1 MINSDCTFSIC
12 IWLCLVSLWGGPDK
26 TGCSS
31 SSLWQFNRA
40 SESGI
45 YCATFLLLK
54 IQNWEKKSVSNIP
67 PRIYCI
73 SLNKIQFLFDC
84 PFIMPYRATGIMLQ
98 PSKYEIATPKRSSA
112 VPWGCRA
119 WACSGWRPPPRLPG
133 SGRLWPPQGALRL
146 CDTISGVAPAEE
158 TYRNKPKWAQ
168 DWGGRKSL
176 PEHQIPPTK
185 VLRTPNASNPD
196 LLLRESETVHLNT
209 QRDTQGASMT
219 PGKRDR

>member
-12 IWLCLVSLWGGPDK
+12 IWLCLVSLWGGADK

-40 SESGI
+40 SESVI

-54 IQNWEKKSVSNIP
+54 IQNWEEKSVSNIP

-73 SLNKIQFLFDC
+73 SLNKIQLLFEC
-84 PFIMPYRATGIMLQ
+84 PFIMSYRATGIMLQ

-119 WACSGWRPPPRLPG
+119 WAWAGAPG
-133 SGRLWPPQGALRL
+133 LGLGLLWLAPTTPAAWERATLASPGRTEAVRYYQWCGP
-146 CDTISGVAPAEE
+146 C
-158 TYRNKPKWAQ
+158 
-168 DWGGRKSL
+168 WGNVQK
-176 PEHQIPPTK
+176 
-185 VLRTPNASNPD
+185 
-196 LLLRESETVHLNT
+196 
-209 QRDTQGASMT
+209 
-219 PGKRDR
+219 